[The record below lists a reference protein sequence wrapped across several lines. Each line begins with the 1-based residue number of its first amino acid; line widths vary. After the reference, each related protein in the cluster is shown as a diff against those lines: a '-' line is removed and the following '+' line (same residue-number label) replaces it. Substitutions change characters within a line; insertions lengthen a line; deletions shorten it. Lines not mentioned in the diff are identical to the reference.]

1 MDSQLKTINPETVRE
16 ISAEMRRRKKSLG
29 NVRVQRGLKL
39 WECNET
45 TGEITPAP
53 MQVSDTVNIDGQA
66 QRSRLEI
73 KKGCRYV
80 LALNLENARRK
91 FEDLQKQIKNGKDQ

>member
-1 MDSQLKTINPETVRE
+1 MDRQLKTINPDTVRE
-16 ISAEMRRRKKSLG
+16 ISAEMRRRKKSLY

-45 TGEITPAP
+45 TGEVTPAP
-53 MQVSDTVNIDGQA
+53 TQVSDTVNIDGQP

-80 LALNLENARRK
+80 WALNLENARRK
-91 FEDLQKQIKNGKDQ
+91 FQNLQKQIR